1 MNSFFFELE
10 QKTKNIVDF
19 LATNKE
25 FDIKEIQ
32 ILADLY
38 SERKKSIEKLDQWYN
53 SEKGKSFIQK
63 NADEWDQKLAQLLKI
78 DNEQIKKIDERVRN
92 INKKLRNL
100 TKQRSVLLYTKEK

>member
-1 MNSFFFELE
+1 MNSFFLDLE
-10 QKTKNIVDF
+10 QKTKKIADF

-38 SERKKSIEKLDQWYN
+38 NERKESIKKLDEWYN
-53 SEKGKSFIQK
+53 SEEGKKFIK
-63 NADEWDQKLAQLLKI
+63 DNADEWDNKLAQLLKT
-78 DNEQIKKIDERVRN
+78 DNEQVKKIDERVRN

-100 TKQRSVLLYTKEK
+100 TKRRSVLLYTKEK